1 MFEIITKMFIIVLSN
16 IVNASNRAKCGLLN
30 NQKYEIQPTLID
42 LHPNE
47 YTQDFHYYPFEVKQD
62 RCIGSFNTLNDLSN
76 NNVF

>member
-16 IVNASNRAKCGLLN
+16 IVNASNRAKCGLFN

-47 YTQDFHYYPFEVKQD
+47 YTQDFHYYPFEVK
-62 RCIGSFNTLNDLSN
+62 
-76 NNVF
+76 